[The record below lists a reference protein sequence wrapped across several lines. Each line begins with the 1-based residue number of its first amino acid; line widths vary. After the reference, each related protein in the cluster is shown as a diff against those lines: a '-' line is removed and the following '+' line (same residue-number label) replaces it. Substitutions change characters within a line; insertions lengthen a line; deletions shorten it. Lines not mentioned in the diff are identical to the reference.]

1 MKKTDYIIE
10 LKYKGEEITVAGTF
24 EKGDHDTRDTPGTS
38 DRFHIKS
45 VTPENDF
52 DLELLEIHILETRF

>member
-1 MKKTDYIIE
+1 MKKTDYTFE
-10 LKYKGEEITVAGTF
+10 LKYKGEVITVAGTF

-45 VTPENDF
+45 ITPESDF
-52 DLELLEIHILETRF
+52 DIEQLEIFILETRF